1 MSEVNL
7 ISFSVVVATSLQIR
21 ILFPSLSPTPVLL
34 FHLRQSF
41 FSIHCEE
48 TKETTK
54 KRNTTIPV
62 IIVNFQLYIIIF
74 VDLSSS
80 PMVPIPWHFLLK
92 QIQSNWRQLLSILRG
107 FCPLLFVST
116 APTISI
122 FCPDFLSSAEK
133 PMFSRWKKYTLSE

>member
-7 ISFSVVVATSLQIR
+7 ISFSVLVATSLQIR
-21 ILFPSLSPTPVLL
+21 ILFPSLSPTPVL
-34 FHLRQSF
+34 FHHRQSF

-62 IIVNFQLYIIIF
+62 IIVNFQLHIIIF

-80 PMVPIPWHFLLK
+80 SMVPIAWHFLLK

-116 APTISI
+116 APTVSI